1 MFSRKKTETKF
12 APAMYRQGDVLLER
26 IAEAGTPVGKTLVAV
41 PRDKGRVV
49 LAYGEVTGHA
59 HAIGQPRV
67 YHYRAS
73 EGGGGDTVLKV
84 EEPATLQ
91 HEEHATIALPPGLYR
106 VTRQREWSDEDE
118 IRYVAD

>member
-1 MFSRKKTETKF
+1 MFNRKPKAESFK
-12 APAMYRQGDVLLER
+12 PAMYRQGDVLLEM
-26 IAEAGTPVGKTLVAV
+26 IAPADTPIGEMLKPVA
-41 PRDKGRVV
+41 RDKGRVV

-59 HAIGQPRV
+59 HAIGQPKV

-73 EGGGGDTVLKV
+73 EGGSGDTVLKV

-91 HEEHATIALPPGLYR
+91 HEEHATIDLPPGLYR
-106 VTRQREWSDEDE
+106 VTRQREWTDEDE